1 MAVYSAPAAEAA
13 GRSNMALLLLLSSGG
28 MSRMV
33 GWDSSDGLV
42 EGWLRVEEEEWEGL
56 GL

>member
-1 MAVYSAPAAEAA
+1 MAVYSAPAAL
-13 GRSNMALLLLLSSGG
+13 GRSNMALLLSSGG

-42 EGWLRVEEEEWEGL
+42 EGWLRVEECEGQ